1 MGKKGG
7 VRHLKRMHA
16 PRFWPIHVKE
26 AQWTKKPRPG
36 PHANETSLPLSI
48 IVRDVLKYAKTG
60 RGAESII
67 SQRKVKVDGKTRI
80 DAKYPTGLMDVIE
93 IPEAKVAVR
102 VLPIRGKGL
111 SVANIPQPE
120 AAFKLC
126 RIEDKRTVR
135 GGNFQL
141 NLHDGRNILL
151 KVTDPRRPEDTYGTF
166 DTIQIGI
173 PDQKILRHLKF
184 SEGSQVI
191 VTSGRNLGRIGRV
204 KKIEEGSAA
213 RPPMVTIEDAESKIF
228 QTVANYVF
236 VVGEDKPLIQLG
248 GVNT

>member
-16 PRFWPIHVKE
+16 PKFWPIHVKE

-36 PHANETSLPLSI
+36 PHANETCLPLSI
-48 IVRDVLKYAKTG
+48 IVRDVLQYAKTG

-67 SQRKVKVDGKTRI
+67 SERKVKVDGKTRI

-102 VLPIRGKGL
+102 ILPIRRKGL
-111 SVANIPQPE
+111 SVANIPEQE

-126 RIEDKRTVR
+126 RIEGKHTVG
-135 GGNFQL
+135 GGNSQL
-141 NLHDGRNILL
+141 NLHDGRNILV
-151 KVTDPRRPEDTYGTF
+151 KVTDPRRSEGDTYGTF

-173 PDQKILRHLKF
+173 PDQKILKHLKF

-191 VTSGRNLGRIGRV
+191 VTSGRNLGRKGRV

-213 RPPMVTIEDAESKIF
+213 RPPMVTIEDSESKTF
-228 QTVANYVF
+228 QTMANYVF

-248 GVNT
+248 E